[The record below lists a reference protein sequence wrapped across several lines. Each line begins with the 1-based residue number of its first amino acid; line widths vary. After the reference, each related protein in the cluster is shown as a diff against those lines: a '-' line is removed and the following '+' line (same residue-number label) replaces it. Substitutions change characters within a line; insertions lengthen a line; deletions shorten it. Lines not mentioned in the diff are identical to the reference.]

1 MSFFRR
7 FLSETFRWLIADIR
21 FIRLPLPNLWATLAI
36 YYSNIPWAELRIG
49 LAAAFA
55 VFSIWAIW
63 MSDKRHM
70 STVAAL
76 LFLGVVAWW
85 IAIPPRTIVTGVR
98 KWR

>member
-1 MSFFRR
+1 MSFSRR
-7 FLSETFRWLIADIR
+7 FLSGTFRWLIAGIR
-21 FIRLPLPNLWATLAI
+21 FLCLALPILWATLAV
-36 YYSNIPWAELRIG
+36 YYSNLPWAELRFG

-55 VFSIWAIW
+55 AFSIWAIW
-63 MSDKRHM
+63 ISGKRHM

-85 IAIPPRTIVTGVR
+85 IAIPPRTIVTGVQ